1 MEDVAFSKAMKRQSP
16 PACLREKAVTSGR
29 RWDER
34 GVLRTMLLMWR
45 LRLAYFLGAAPDK
58 LARRY
63 AKKA

>member
-1 MEDVAFSKAMKRQSP
+1 MEDVAFSTAMKRHSL

-34 GVLRTMLLMWR
+34 GVLRTVCLMWR
-45 LRLAYFLGAAPDK
+45 LRLGYFLGTAPDE

-63 AKKA
+63 ASKA